1 MQRVNFFLNNILNKL
16 GYLFGM
22 FVFVPNRIKPY
33 LIFIL
38 FLTCVLTHKIDNL
51 KRLIR
56 LALPLLI
63 LFFMYFFSL
72 FYTSDL
78 NQGAILIIRMLPI
91 IILPLS
97 FSVIGINNTEIFFS
111 KFKTTFIFC
120 LVAYSLFI
128 LFYLYKLDCLFGK
141 NSLNYGYSYITNE
154 FYGFNDHPI
163 YISSYYCLGLL
174 LIIYEKKKNIFL
186 YSFSFAIILF
196 GLILL
201 SRKGSII
208 AFIITSIY
216 YIIMN
221 KKQLFKILFIITGS
235 LFFLFSIPEVKN
247 RFLELTKSETTTTT
261 STGIREIILKNAF
274 ELTSKCK
281 FIGFGAGSVQNEL
294 NKKYYESKNFSF
306 VKESYNAHNQYI
318 QIVLTIGYIGIFFF
332 LMAMIYL
339 TINLHF
345 NKNYFG
351 VATLLYFY
359 ILFNTE
365 SYLQR
370 QNGIFFFS
378 LIMSLIIFSNK
389 DKENRFNFGLKNGLL
404 NYL

>member
-1 MQRVNFFLNNILNKL
+1 MLRVNSFLNNILNKL

-33 LIFIL
+33 LILIL
-38 FLTCVLTHKIDNL
+38 FLTCVFTHKIDNI

-56 LALPLLI
+56 LALPLLV

-78 NQGAILIIRMLPI
+78 NQGVILIIRMLPI
-91 IILPLS
+91 IILPFS
-97 FSVIGINNTEIFFS
+97 FSVIGINDTEIFFS
-111 KFKTTFIFC
+111 KFKKTFIFC

-221 KKQLFKILFIITGS
+221 KKQLFKILFISTVS

-247 RFLELTKSETTTTT
+247 RFLELTKSEKKITT

-281 FIGFGAGSVQNEL
+281 FIGLGAGSVQNEL
-294 NKKYYESKNFSF
+294 DKKYYESKNFSF

-318 QIVLTIGYIGIFFF
+318 QTVLTIGYVGLFFF
-332 LMAMIYL
+332 LIAMIYL

-351 VATLLYFY
+351 VASLIYFY

-370 QNGIFFFS
+370 QNGIFFS
-378 LIMSLIIFSNK
+378 V
-389 DKENRFNFGLKNGLL
+389 
-404 NYL
+404 